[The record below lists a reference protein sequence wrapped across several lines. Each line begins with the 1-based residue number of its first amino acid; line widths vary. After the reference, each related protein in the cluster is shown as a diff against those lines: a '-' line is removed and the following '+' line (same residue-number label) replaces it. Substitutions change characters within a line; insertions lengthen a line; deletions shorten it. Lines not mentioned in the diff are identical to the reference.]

1 MQTLNVNETLFNA
14 SYSKEE
20 FKKTYLAVIEAKFGK
35 KQQETIV
42 SYPGGKLKM
51 KKELNEVFA
60 EMTETN
66 QFTTY
71 IDGFFGMGGSFK
83 ALSDALLEHQV
94 KKIIVNDINK
104 CIVVMHKCIRD
115 NANEMIDYYLER
127 IRCDIVR
134 PYQKLFIGAKDL
146 IIVKKKWIA
155 EFEAL
160 QKDKR
165 FGIETSTLF
174 IMLCAFNFS
183 GLVKIK
189 KNGDIKFTQKV
200 YCVADVKNFLFNTIG
215 RISTFSELYNKFDM
229 KFYNGDYFALFQNY
243 QYNANTLW
251 NIDTVYLK
259 EDYSEYIKSD
269 MENIKNSS
277 IVGCSC
283 DYGQN
288 NFDHI
293 GVLETLKNINF
304 IYNNNTHPLIYHY
317 MEKLSSKHKKFT
329 RHEAIS
335 DKIVE
340 KAKAIQELILY
351 GNNFKFTSIN
361 QPDYAPQK
369 VA

>member
-1 MQTLNVNETLFNA
+1 MQSLSTNQIFLNA
-14 SYSKEE
+14 SFSKEE
-20 FKKTYLAVIEAKFGK
+20 FKKTYLAAIEAKFGK
-35 KQQETIV
+35 KQETIV

-51 KKELNEVFA
+51 KKELNEIFT
-60 EMTETN
+60 EMAETN
-66 QFTTY
+66 KFTTY

-94 KKIIVNDINK
+94 KEIIVNDINK
-104 CIVVMHKCIRD
+104 CIVIMHKCIRD
-115 NANEMIDYYLER
+115 YADEMIEYYLER
-127 IRCDIVR
+127 IRCDIVMS
-134 PYQKLFIGAKDL
+134 YQKLFIVAEDL

-155 EFEAL
+155 EFEAF
-160 QKDKR
+160 QKDKK

-183 GLVKIK
+183 GVVQMNK
-189 KNGDIKFTQKV
+189 KGDIKFTQRL
-200 YCVADVKNFLFNTIG
+200 YCVGDLKNFLFNTMS
-215 RISTFSELYNKFDM
+215 RIRTFNELYNKFDM
-229 KFYNGDYFALFQNY
+229 KFYSNDYFALFQNY
-243 QYNANTLW
+243 QYKTNTIW

-283 DYGQN
+283 NYGQDD
-288 NFDHI
+288 FDHI

-317 MEKLSSKHKKFT
+317 IEKLKLKHKKFT

-335 DKIVE
+335 SSIKE
-340 KAKAIQELILY
+340 NAKAIQELIVY
-351 GNNFKFTSIN
+351 GNNFKYASTN
-361 QPDYAPQK
+361 QPDYAPK
-369 VA
+369 KAA